1 MQQFTTRQLEIL
13 AMIRQWIFDHG
24 RPPTRSEIA
33 NAFGFKSPNAAEQH
47 LKALARKGALTLQ
60 HNTSRG
66 IQLAEELLD
75 SALDPLL
82 PSNSHN
88 TQNSEFNLPVIGRV
102 AAGMPILAQ
111 EHVEM
116 YYQVD
121 PNMFRPKA
129 HYLLRVQGVSMHDI
143 GIMHNDLLAV
153 HQVDEVHNGQ
163 IVVARIEDEVTVKRF
178 QRVNEQFVRL
188 LPENP
193 KFKPIEIDLSRQ
205 SLVIEGLGVG
215 VLRTGW
221 PLG

>member
-13 AMIRQWIFDHG
+13 TMIRQWILDHG

-75 SALDPLL
+75 PTLEALL
-82 PSNSHN
+82 PSNTAFPN
-88 TQNSEFNLPVIGRV
+88 LSEFNLPVIGRV

-111 EHVEM
+111 AHVEM

-129 HYLLRVQGVSMHDI
+129 HYLLRVQGISMNDI
-143 GIMHNDLLAV
+143 GIRHNDLLAV
-153 HQVDEVHNGQ
+153 HQANEVYNGQ

-178 QRVNEQFVRL
+178 QRINEQSVHL
-188 LPENP
+188 LPENT

-215 VLRTGW
+215 ILRTGL